1 MQVYRAYRLDKAG
14 HIVGPPMVISC
25 DDDGEAIEDAKQLVD
40 DIYNIEV
47 WQLAR
52 LVIHLPS
59 HDKS

>member
-1 MQVYRAYRLDKAG
+1 
-14 HIVGPPMVISC
+14 MVISC

-52 LVIHLPS
+52 LVIRLPS